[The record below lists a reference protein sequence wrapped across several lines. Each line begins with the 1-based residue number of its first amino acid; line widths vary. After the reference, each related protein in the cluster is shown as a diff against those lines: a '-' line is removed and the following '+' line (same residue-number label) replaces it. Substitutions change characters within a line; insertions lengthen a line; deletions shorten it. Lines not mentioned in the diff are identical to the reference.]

1 MTTYIKEQDYLR
13 DQIKSNNLAIKHFT
27 QQLEEVF
34 IQEDFIGTADK
45 VFDGYEKIIELI
57 KLDSKEMR
65 KRIKECLHSEVCP
78 EHATTGFGYKG
89 DKQCE
94 NAETFEG
101 MKANNISL

>member
-13 DQIKSNNLAIKHFT
+13 AQIRGNNLAIKHFT

-65 KRIKECLHSEVCP
+65 KKIKELDADRIKELDADNWDNHQ
-78 EHATTGFGYKG
+78 Y
-89 DKQCE
+89 
-94 NAETFEG
+94 
-101 MKANNISL
+101 